1 VSQSSMENGISAL
14 GKSRILMEALPYIKR
29 YYGRTVVVKYG
40 GAAMEDAALRASFA
54 NDIVLM
60 RYVGMNPVV
69 VHGGGPQ
76 VTAHIERLGGTAR
89 FVEGY
94 RVTTAEDLEVVRM
107 VLAGVINKDIV
118 ALINRHGSLAAGLS
132 GEDGALVRVRKK
144 QGVSDL
150 GFVGEVEQV
159 NPSIVTDLLRDF
171 IPVIATLGVDEEGQ
185 TYNVNADEVAA
196 AVAEALGAE
205 KLVFLTNV
213 EGILDSAGALISQ
226 VDADGVERLRA
237 EGALSEGML
246 PKVDAALRAIKGG
259 VPRVTILDGR
269 AEHALLLEIF
279 TDQGVGTMVTPS

>member
-1 VSQSSMENGISAL
+1 MISAL
-14 GKSRILMEALPYIKR
+14 EKSRILMEALPYIKR

-40 GAAMEDAALRASFA
+40 GAAMEDPALAESFA

-76 VTAHIERLGGTAR
+76 VTAHIERLGGKAT
-89 FVEGY
+89 FVDGY

-118 ALINRHGSLAAGLS
+118 AMINRHGSLAAGLS

-144 QGVSDL
+144 VGSTDL
-150 GFVGEVEQV
+150 GFVGDVEQV
-159 NPSIVTDLLRDF
+159 NPRIVTDLLRDF
-171 IPVIATLGVDEEGQ
+171 IPVIATLGVDENGQ
-185 TYNVNADEVAA
+185 AYNVNADEVAA
-196 AVAEALGAE
+196 AIAEALGAE

-213 EGILDSAGALISQ
+213 NGIMDKSGALLTQ
-226 VDADGVERLRA
+226 VSADGVERLRTGGVLTA
-237 EGALSEGML
+237 GML
-246 PKVDAALRAIKGG
+246 PKVDAALHAIKGG

-279 TDQGVGTMVTPS
+279 TDRGVGTMVTA

>member
-1 VSQSSMENGISAL
+1 VISAL
-14 GKSRILMEALPYIKR
+14 EKSRILMEALPYIKR

-40 GAAMEDAALRASFA
+40 GAAMEDPALAESFA

-76 VTAHIERLGGTAR
+76 VTAHIEKLGGKAT
-89 FVEGY
+89 FVDGY
-94 RVTTAEDLEVVRM
+94 RVTTAADLEVVRM

-144 QGVSDL
+144 IGSTDL
-150 GFVGEVEQV
+150 GFVGDVEQV
-159 NPSIVTDLLRDF
+159 NPRIVTDLLRDF
-171 IPVIATLGVDEEGQ
+171 IPVIATLGVDEYGQ
-185 TYNVNADEVAA
+185 AYNVNADEVAA
-196 AVAEALGAE
+196 AIAEALGAE

-213 EGILDSAGALISQ
+213 NGIMDGSGSLLTQ
-226 VDADGVERLRA
+226 VSADGVERLRSDGVLTA
-237 EGALSEGML
+237 GML

-279 TDQGVGTMVTPS
+279 TDQGVGTMVTA

>member
-1 VSQSSMENGISAL
+1 MISAL
-14 GKSRILMEALPYIKR
+14 EKSRILMEALPYIKR

-40 GAAMEDAALRASFA
+40 GAAMDDPALRESFA

-76 VTAHIERLGGTAR
+76 VTAHIERLGGKAT
-89 FVEGY
+89 FVDGY

-118 ALINRHGSLAAGLS
+118 ALINRHGTMAAGLS

-144 QGVSDL
+144 VGATEL

-159 NPSIVTDLLRDF
+159 NPGIVTDLLRDF
-171 IPVIATLGVDEEGQ
+171 IPVIATLGVDEGGQ

-213 EGILDSAGALISQ
+213 DGIIDAGGTLLTQLS
-226 VDADGVERLRA
+226 ADGVERLRSDGVLTA
-237 EGALSEGML
+237 GMI
-246 PKVDAALRAIKGG
+246 PKVDAALHAIKGG

-279 TDQGVGTMVTPS
+279 TDQGVGTMVTA

>member
-1 VSQSSMENGISAL
+1 MISAL
-14 GKSRILMEALPYIKR
+14 EKSRILMEALPYIKR

-40 GAAMEDAALRASFA
+40 GAAMEDPALAESFA

-76 VTAHIERLGGTAR
+76 VTAHIERLGGKAT
-89 FVEGY
+89 FVDGY

-118 ALINRHGSLAAGLS
+118 AMINRHGSLAAGLS

-144 QGVSDL
+144 VGSTDL
-150 GFVGEVEQV
+150 GFVGDVEQV
-159 NPSIVTDLLRDF
+159 NPRIVTDLLRDF
-171 IPVIATLGVDEEGQ
+171 IPVIATLGVDENGQ
-185 TYNVNADEVAA
+185 AYNVNADEVAA
-196 AVAEALGAE
+196 AIAEALGAE

-213 EGILDSAGALISQ
+213 NGIMDKSGALLTQ
-226 VDADGVERLRA
+226 VSADGVERLRTGGVLTA
-237 EGALSEGML
+237 GML
-246 PKVDAALRAIKGG
+246 PKVDAALHAIKGG

-279 TDQGVGTMVTPS
+279 TDQGVGTMVTA

>member
-1 VSQSSMENGISAL
+1 MISAL
-14 GKSRILMEALPYIKR
+14 EKSRILMEALPYIKR

-40 GAAMEDAALRASFA
+40 GAAMDDPALRESFA

-76 VTAHIERLGGTAR
+76 VTAHIEKLGGKAT
-89 FVEGY
+89 FVDGY

-118 ALINRHGSLAAGLS
+118 ALINRHGTMAAGLS

-144 QGVSDL
+144 IGTTDL
-150 GFVGEVEQV
+150 GFVGDVEQV
-159 NPSIVTDLLRDF
+159 NPGIVRDLLRDF
-171 IPVIATLGVDEEGQ
+171 IPVIATLGVDENGQ

-196 AVAEALGAE
+196 AIAEALDAE

-213 EGILDSAGALISQ
+213 NGILDGSGSLLTQ
-226 VDADGVERLRA
+226 VSADGVERLRSDGVLTA
-237 EGALSEGML
+237 GML

-279 TDQGVGTMVTPS
+279 TDQGVGTMVTA

>member
-1 VSQSSMENGISAL
+1 MISAL
-14 GKSRILMEALPYIKR
+14 EKSRILMEALPYIKR

-40 GAAMEDAALRASFA
+40 GAAMDDPVLRESFA

-60 RYVGMNPVV
+60 RFVGMNPVV

-76 VTAHIERLGGTAR
+76 VTAHIEKLGGKAT
-89 FVEGY
+89 FVDGY

-118 ALINRHGSLAAGLS
+118 ALINRHGTLAAGMS

-144 QGVSDL
+144 VGSTDL

-159 NPSIVTDLLRDF
+159 NPRIVTDLLRDF

-185 TYNVNADEVAA
+185 AYNVNADEVAA

-213 EGILDSAGALISQ
+213 NGIMDAAGSLLTQIS
-226 VDADGVERLRA
+226 ADGVERLRA
-237 EGALSEGML
+237 DGTLKSGML

-279 TDQGVGTMVTPS
+279 TDQGVGTMVTS

>member
-1 VSQSSMENGISAL
+1 MITAL
-14 GKSRILMEALPYIKR
+14 EKSRILMEALPYIKR

-40 GAAMEDAALRASFA
+40 GAAMDDPTLRESFA

-76 VTAHIERLGGTAR
+76 VTAQIERLGGSAK
-89 FVEGY
+89 FVDGY

-107 VLAGVINKDIV
+107 VLGGVINKDIV
-118 ALINRHGSLAAGLS
+118 ALINRHGTLAAGLS

-144 QGVSDL
+144 VATTDL

-159 NPSIVTDLLRDF
+159 NPGIITDLLRDF
-171 IPVIATLGVDEEGQ
+171 IPVIATLGVDEMGQ
-185 TYNVNADEVAA
+185 SYNVNADEVAA
-196 AVAEALGAE
+196 AIAEALGAE

-213 EGILDSAGALISQ
+213 QGILDSTGELVTQ
-226 VDADGVERLRA
+226 VTTDGVERLRA
-237 EGALSEGML
+237 DGTLSAGML
-246 PKVDAALRAIKGG
+246 PKVDAALHAIKGG

-279 TDQGVGTMVTPS
+279 TDQGVGTMVTA

>member
-1 VSQSSMENGISAL
+1 VISAL
-14 GKSRILMEALPYIKR
+14 EKSRILMEALPYIKR

-40 GAAMEDAALRASFA
+40 GAAMDDPALRESFA

-76 VTAHIERLGGTAR
+76 VTAHIERLGGKAT
-89 FVEGY
+89 FVDGY

-118 ALINRHGSLAAGLS
+118 ALINRHGTMAAGLS

-144 QGVSDL
+144 AGATEL

-159 NPSIVTDLLRDF
+159 NPGIVTDLLRDF
-171 IPVIATLGVDEEGQ
+171 IPVIATLGVDEGGQ

-213 EGILDSAGALISQ
+213 DGIIDAGGTLLTQLS
-226 VDADGVERLRA
+226 ADGVERLRSDGVLTA
-237 EGALSEGML
+237 GMI
-246 PKVDAALRAIKGG
+246 PKVDAALHAIKGG

-279 TDQGVGTMVTPS
+279 TDQGVGTMVTA

>member
-1 VSQSSMENGISAL
+1 VISAL
-14 GKSRILMEALPYIKR
+14 EKSRILMEALPYIKR

-40 GAAMEDAALRASFA
+40 GAAMDDPALRESFA

-76 VTAHIERLGGTAR
+76 VTAHIEKLGGTAT
-89 FVEGY
+89 FVDGY

-118 ALINRHGSLAAGLS
+118 ALINRHGTLAAGLS

-144 QGVSDL
+144 TAATDL
-150 GFVGEVEQV
+150 GFVGDVEQV
-159 NPSIVTDLLRDF
+159 NPRIVTDLLRDF
-171 IPVIATLGVDEEGQ
+171 IPVIATLGVDENGQ
-185 TYNVNADEVAA
+185 AYNVNADEVAA
-196 AVAEALGAE
+196 AIAEALGAE

-213 EGILDSAGALISQ
+213 NGIIDAAGNLLTQLS
-226 VDADGVERLRA
+226 ADGVELLRA
-237 EGALSEGML
+237 DGVLTAGML

-279 TDQGVGTMVTPS
+279 TDQGVGTMVTG

>member
-1 VSQSSMENGISAL
+1 VISAL
-14 GKSRILMEALPYIKR
+14 EKSRILMEALPYIKR

-40 GAAMEDAALRASFA
+40 GAAMEDPALAESFA

-76 VTAHIERLGGTAR
+76 VTAHIEKLGGKAT
-89 FVEGY
+89 FVDGY

-118 ALINRHGSLAAGLS
+118 ALINRHGTLAAGLS

-144 QGVSDL
+144 IGSTDL
-150 GFVGEVEQV
+150 GFVGDVEQV
-159 NPSIVTDLLRDF
+159 NPRIITDLLRDF
-171 IPVIATLGVDEEGQ
+171 IPVIATLGVDENGQ
-185 TYNVNADEVAA
+185 AYNVNADEVAA
-196 AVAEALGAE
+196 AIAEALGAE

-213 EGILDSAGALISQ
+213 NGIMDASGSLLTQ
-226 VDADGVERLRA
+226 VSADGVERLRSDGVLTA
-237 EGALSEGML
+237 GML
-246 PKVDAALRAIKGG
+246 PKVDAALHAIKGG

-279 TDQGVGTMVTPS
+279 TDQGVGTMVTA

>member
-1 VSQSSMENGISAL
+1 VISAL
-14 GKSRILMEALPYIKR
+14 EKSRILMEALPYIKR

-40 GAAMEDAALRASFA
+40 GAAMEDPALAKSFA

-76 VTAHIERLGGTAR
+76 VTAHIEKLGGKAT
-89 FVEGY
+89 FVDGY

-144 QGVSDL
+144 IGSTDL
-150 GFVGEVEQV
+150 GFVGDVEQV
-159 NPSIVTDLLRDF
+159 NPRIVTDLLRDF
-171 IPVIATLGVDEEGQ
+171 IPVIATLGVDDNGQ
-185 TYNVNADEVAA
+185 AYNVNADEVAA
-196 AVAEALGAE
+196 AIAEALGAE

-213 EGILDSAGALISQ
+213 NGIMDASGSLLTQ
-226 VDADGVERLRA
+226 VSADGVERLRSDGVLTA
-237 EGALSEGML
+237 GML
-246 PKVDAALRAIKGG
+246 PKVDAALHAIKGG

-279 TDQGVGTMVTPS
+279 TDQGVGTMVTA

>member
-1 VSQSSMENGISAL
+1 VISAL
-14 GKSRILMEALPYIKR
+14 EKSRILMEALPYIKR

-40 GAAMEDAALRASFA
+40 GAAMDDPALRESFA

-76 VTAHIERLGGTAR
+76 VTAHIEKLGGKAT
-89 FVEGY
+89 FVDGY

-118 ALINRHGSLAAGLS
+118 ALINRHGTMAAGLS

-144 QGVSDL
+144 IGTTDL
-150 GFVGEVEQV
+150 GFVGDVEQV
-159 NPSIVTDLLRDF
+159 NPGIVTDLLRDF
-171 IPVIATLGVDEEGQ
+171 IPVIATLGVDENGQ

-196 AVAEALGAE
+196 AIAEALGAE

-213 EGILDSAGALISQ
+213 NGILDGSGSLLTQ
-226 VDADGVERLRA
+226 VSADGVERLRSDGVLTA
-237 EGALSEGML
+237 GML

-279 TDQGVGTMVTPS
+279 TDQGVGMMVTA

>member
-1 VSQSSMENGISAL
+1 MISAL
-14 GKSRILMEALPYIKR
+14 EKSRILMEALPYIKR

-40 GAAMEDAALRASFA
+40 GAAMEDPALAESFA

-76 VTAHIERLGGTAR
+76 VTAHIEKLGGKAT
-89 FVEGY
+89 FVDGY
-94 RVTTAEDLEVVRM
+94 RVTTAQDLEVVRM

-118 ALINRHGSLAAGLS
+118 ALINRHGTLAAGLS

-144 QGVSDL
+144 IGTTDL
-150 GFVGEVEQV
+150 GFVGDVEQV
-159 NPSIVTDLLRDF
+159 NPRIVTDLLRDF
-171 IPVIATLGVDEEGQ
+171 IPVIATLGVDENGQ
-185 TYNVNADEVAA
+185 AYNVNADEVAA
-196 AVAEALGAE
+196 AIAEALGAE

-213 EGILDSAGALISQ
+213 TGIKNASGSLLTQVSA
-226 VDADGVERLRA
+226 DDVEKLRA
-237 EGALSEGML
+237 EGALTAGML

-279 TDQGVGTMVTPS
+279 TDQGVGTMVTA

>member
-1 VSQSSMENGISAL
+1 MISAL
-14 GKSRILMEALPYIKR
+14 EKSRILMEALPYIKR

-40 GAAMEDAALRASFA
+40 GAAMDDPALRESFA

-76 VTAHIERLGGTAR
+76 VTAHIERLGGKAT
-89 FVEGY
+89 FVDGY
-94 RVTTAEDLEVVRM
+94 RVTTAEDLDVVRM

-118 ALINRHGSLAAGLS
+118 ALINRHGTMAAGLS

-144 QGVSDL
+144 MGTTDL

-159 NPSIVTDLLRDF
+159 NPGIVTDLLRDF
-171 IPVIATLGVDEEGQ
+171 IPVIATLGVDESGQ

-213 EGILDSAGALISQ
+213 NGIVGSDGTLLTQLS
-226 VDADGVERLRA
+226 ADGVERLR
-237 EGALSEGML
+237 SESVLTAGML

-279 TDQGVGTMVTPS
+279 TDQGVGTMVTA

>member
-1 VSQSSMENGISAL
+1 MITAL
-14 GKSRILMEALPYIKR
+14 EKSRILMEALPYIKR

-40 GAAMEDAALRASFA
+40 GAAMDDPTLRESFA

-76 VTAHIERLGGTAR
+76 VTAQIERLGGSAK
-89 FVEGY
+89 FVDGY

-107 VLAGVINKDIV
+107 VLGGVINKDIV
-118 ALINRHGSLAAGLS
+118 ALINRHGTLAAGLS

-144 QGVSDL
+144 VATTDL

-159 NPSIVTDLLRDF
+159 NPGIITDLLRDF
-171 IPVIATLGVDEEGQ
+171 IPVIATLGVDEMGQ

-196 AVAEALGAE
+196 AIAEALGAE

-213 EGILDSAGALISQ
+213 QGILDSTGELVTQ
-226 VDADGVERLRA
+226 VTADGVERLRA
-237 EGALSEGML
+237 DGTLSAGML
-246 PKVDAALRAIKGG
+246 PKVDAALHAIKGG

-279 TDQGVGTMVTPS
+279 TDQGVGTMVTA

>member
-1 VSQSSMENGISAL
+1 VISAL
-14 GKSRILMEALPYIKR
+14 EKSRILMEALPYIKR

-40 GAAMEDAALRASFA
+40 GAAMDDPALRESFA

-76 VTAHIERLGGTAR
+76 VTAHIERLGGKAT
-89 FVEGY
+89 FVDGY

-118 ALINRHGSLAAGLS
+118 ALINRHGTMAAGLS

-144 QGVSDL
+144 IGTTDL

-159 NPSIVTDLLRDF
+159 NPGIVTDLLRDF
-171 IPVIATLGVDEEGQ
+171 IPVIATLGVDESGQ

-213 EGILDSAGALISQ
+213 NGILDASGTLLTQLS
-226 VDADGVERLRA
+226 ADGVEQLRA
-237 EGALSEGML
+237 NGVLTAGML

-279 TDQGVGTMVTPS
+279 TDQGVGTMVTA

>member
-1 VSQSSMENGISAL
+1 MISAL
-14 GKSRILMEALPYIKR
+14 EKSRILMEALPYIKR

-40 GAAMEDAALRASFA
+40 GAAMDDPALRESFA

-76 VTAHIERLGGTAR
+76 VTAHIERLGGKAT
-89 FVEGY
+89 FVDGY

-118 ALINRHGSLAAGLS
+118 ALINRHGTMAAGLS

-144 QGVSDL
+144 AGTTDL

-159 NPSIVTDLLRDF
+159 NPGIVTDLLRDF
-171 IPVIATLGVDEEGQ
+171 IPVIATLGVDESGQ

-213 EGILDSAGALISQ
+213 NGILDASGTLLTQLSAE
-226 VDADGVERLRA
+226 GVEQLHA
-237 EGALSEGML
+237 NGVLTAGML

-279 TDQGVGTMVTPS
+279 TDQGVGTMVTA

>member
-1 VSQSSMENGISAL
+1 VISAL
-14 GKSRILMEALPYIKR
+14 EKSRILMEALPYIKR

-40 GAAMEDAALRASFA
+40 GAAMDDPALRESFA

-76 VTAHIERLGGTAR
+76 VTAHIERLGGTAT
-89 FVEGY
+89 FVDGY

-118 ALINRHGSLAAGLS
+118 ALINRHGTMAAGLS

-144 QGVSDL
+144 IGTTDL

-159 NPSIVTDLLRDF
+159 NPGIVTDLLRDF
-171 IPVIATLGVDEEGQ
+171 IPVIATLGVDESGQ

-205 KLVFLTNV
+205 KLVFLTDVN
-213 EGILDSAGALISQ
+213 GILDATGALLTQLS
-226 VDADGVERLRA
+226 ADGVEHLRETGVLTA
-237 EGALSEGML
+237 GML

-279 TDQGVGTMVTPS
+279 TDQGVGTMVTA